1 MKLSTTLPVL
11 CLALNLANATPLA
24 NPSSPDPAS
33 AKKSSLSARFNPVAI
48 ANGLFGTGDQTFGT
62 IDLNEEQ
69 GTSSAQSADQ
79 TLASALDSV
88 GRRIRRWVSSSHAPA
103 GEAAH
108 LARDDSKAGAAAA
121 LARDASPDYNLY
133 MGGSGDCVQI
143 QCATVVCATDAWDAT
158 VKTSL
163 TLSSLM
169 GEDCG
174 GWTQSS
180 DPFSAG
186 QDICDDGLLKWV
198 GEFAVWRGPYVD
210 VGKYGNMS
218 DTKGVLRAN
227 CHQERYAHC
236 RGKSGMCPPAE
247 NSVGLC
253 TRSC

>member
-24 NPSSPDPAS
+24 NPSSPNSAS
-33 AKKSSLSARFNPVAI
+33 AKKSSLSARFDPIGI
-48 ANGLFGTGDQTFGT
+48 ASGLFGSGDKTYGT
-62 IDLNEEQ
+62 IDRNDSQ

-79 TLASALDSV
+79 ILASALESV
-88 GRRIRRWVSSSHAPA
+88 GRRIRRWVSSSHAPVE
-103 GEAAH
+103 EADH
-108 LARDDSKAGAAAA
+108 IARDNTKAVAG
-121 LARDASPDYNLY
+121 LARDASPDYIFLD
-133 MGGSGDCVQI
+133 GSGDCVQI

-158 VKTSL
+158 VRTSL
-163 TLSSLM
+163 ALSGLM

-174 GWTQSS
+174 GWTQASE
-180 DPFSAG
+180 PFSAG
-186 QDICDDGLLKWV
+186 QDICDEGLLKWV
-198 GEFAVWRGPYVD
+198 GEFAVWRGPDVP

-218 DTKGVLRAN
+218 DTDGVLRAN

-236 RGKSGMCPPAE
+236 RGKSGTCPPAE